1 MKDIAREAGVSKATV
16 SRVINNTN
24 PVSEEVRKK
33 VEKIIKKNNY
43 IPSSIARSLSKKET
57 KVIGLIIPDLSNSFY
72 SELVRGISRTAHN
85 NGYNVFLCNT
95 FKETKLEM
103 EFLNLLEEKE
113 VDAIILTTFH
123 TTEAQKDFIRRY
135 KKPIVTVNRIFEGE
149 GMPFVPN
156 IDIDNYK
163 ASYEAVD
170 YLIKSGH
177 KKIGVIRADKDDN
190 TCIDRLRGYKQVLND
205 NLMIA
210 DESYIIDSDFHFQAA
225 YDGMMKILK
234 NKNRPDAM
242 FCFSDEL
249 ATGAI
254 KAIIDSGLK
263 VPEDI
268 SIVGFD
274 DIPLA
279 KRFIPS
285 ITTVK
290 QPIFDMGKVAMETVC
305 NMIIKKDDDRIA
317 NVTLNHEFVV
327 RNSTINR

>member
-1 MKDIAREAGVSKATV
+1 
-16 SRVINNTN
+16 
-24 PVSEEVRKK
+24 
-33 VEKIIKKNNY
+33 
-43 IPSSIARSLSKKET
+43 
-57 KVIGLIIPDLSNSFY
+57 
-72 SELVRGISRTAHN
+72 
-85 NGYNVFLCNT
+85 
-95 FKETKLEM
+95 
-103 EFLNLLEEKE
+103 
-113 VDAIILTTFH
+113 
-123 TTEAQKDFIRRY
+123 
-135 KKPIVTVNRIFEGE
+135 
-149 GMPFVPN
+149 MPFVPN

-170 YLIKSGH
+170 YLIKTGH

-190 TCIDRLRGYKQVLND
+190 TCIDRLKGYKKVLSD
-205 NLMIA
+205 NLMII
-210 DESYIIDSDFHFQAA
+210 DERYIVDSDFHFQAA
-225 YDGMMKILK
+225 YDGMMSVLRIGEK
-234 NKNRPDAM
+234 PDAM

-290 QPIFDMGKVAMETVC
+290 QPIFKMGKIAMETVYK
-305 NMIIKKDDDRIA
+305 MINKDENDTIM
-317 NVTLNHEFVV
+317 NTTLNHEVIV
-327 RNSTINR
+327 RDSTRERN